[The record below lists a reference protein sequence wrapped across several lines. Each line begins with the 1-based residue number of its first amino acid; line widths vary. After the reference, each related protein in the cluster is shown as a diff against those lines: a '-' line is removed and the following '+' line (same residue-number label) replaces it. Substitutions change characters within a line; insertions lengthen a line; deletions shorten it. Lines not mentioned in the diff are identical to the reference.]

1 MIDIL
6 QAINLIQGDCLQV
19 MQEIPDNSI
28 DCIICD
34 LPYGTTACNW
44 DIVIPFDELWQAY
57 NRIVKKDSAIILFGT
72 EPFSSMLRLSNLK
85 HYKYDLIWRKSKSGS
100 AFTAKYRPINKHEII
115 SVFSKTGGKTQY
127 YPQYV
132 EGTPYKRVLHRNADK
147 NEHKLGFSQTDAVFE
162 SDGKR
167 YPDTILDFPQKWRRQ
182 DQVHPTQK
190 PVELLEWLINSYT
203 QEGNLV
209 LDNCMGSGTTGVACK
224 HLNRR
229 FIGIE
234 KEPKYFDIAEERILC
249 QF

>member
-1 MIDIL
+1 MIDVL
-6 QAINLIQGDCLQV
+6 QPFNLIQGDCLQV

-34 LPYGTTACNW
+34 LPYGTTACSW
-44 DIVIPFDELWQAY
+44 DIVIPFDDLWNAY

-115 SVFSKTGGKTQY
+115 SVFSKTGGRTQY

-132 EGTPYKRVLHRNADK
+132 EGTPYKRVLHLNADK
-147 NEHKLGFSQTDAVFE
+147 NEHKIGFAQTDAVFE

-190 PVELLEWLINSYT
+190 PVELLEWLIKSYT
-203 QEGNLV
+203 QEDNLV

-234 KEPKYFDIAEERILC
+234 QDNKYFEIAKERIENE
-249 QF
+249 